1 MVTKP
6 RAWGVKAPAAELG
19 KDEKLKILILVKKG
33 CEDLA
38 RAVRMELEQ
47 FGLEYGCMPLKAST
61 GCGSAASMVRKCPE
75 NGYGAIIVLSGDSAH
90 EAQML
95 SRASVVPMCLV
106 LNTGGRSA
114 KHWLRS
120 MADLIGVEVGSGI
133 PVFLSGDPH
142 DDLTAAGNAA
152 LHAAKCLALHDP
164 KLRKRIYALIVE
176 GSPASI

>member
-6 RAWGVKAPAAELG
+6 RAWGVKAPAAEPG
-19 KDEKLKILILVKKG
+19 TDTKLKVLILVKKG
-33 CEDLA
+33 CDDLA
-38 RAVRMELEQ
+38 RAVKMELEQ
-47 FGLEYGCMPLKAST
+47 FGIAYGCVPLKSST
-61 GCGSAASMVRKCPE
+61 GCGAASSIVRTCPE
-75 NGYGAIIVLSGDSAH
+75 SGYGAIIVISGDSVH
-90 EAQML
+90 EAHML
-95 SRASVVPMCLV
+95 TRASVVPMCLV

-120 MADLIGVEVGSGI
+120 MSDLIGVEVGSGI

-152 LHAAKCLALHDP
+152 LHAAKCLALHDQ
-164 KLRKRIYALIVE
+164 KLRKRIYMLIVE